1 MTIVMVA
8 RGSCGS
14 GAGAPPAPS
23 GSAATMHLPLRWW
36 TEKANVDPAE
46 CPLLILRLLTGREE
60 CFYVSTM
67 EVAAVGA

>member
-1 MTIVMVA
+1 
-8 RGSCGS
+8 
-14 GAGAPPAPS
+14 
-23 GSAATMHLPLRWW
+23 MHLPLRWW

-46 CPLLILRLLTGREE
+46 CPLLILRLLTSREE